1 MVYNGYHPELSLQ
14 NPSQLGPPDPQN
26 KRNGRNEKMKTWKQ
40 ALALVLALVMALS
53 LVALPSFAEGEE
65 ESAGDTGMPYINGQ
79 GGTVE
84 QNGLV
89 MSKTIK
95 KGENGQFL
103 LTLEAY
109 ATGSTTTTTTKK
121 PVDIVLVLDVSG
133 SMDPAVSNNDNDYIR
148 DYDYTPVYDLNA
160 RSTYYYQDANG
171 QYQQAYYCDGKYWG
185 WDTEPHHTPGW
196 YSENHQNN
204 LGNCQGE
211 TGTRLTP
218 KTSASDADTS
228 HTQFYTRTEKS
239 KTAKITAL
247 KTAVNAF
254 IDNVAKESPDS
265 SIAIVKFAGES
276 TDAIG
281 DDTHTEYHNN
291 TSAECNF
298 TQIVKKLTTVDAAG
312 ATELKE
318 AVNKLA
324 AKGPTSADRGMEH
337 AKNIIQSDPNKD
349 RQKVVVMFTDGAPTH
364 WNGGDFDTVANGAIA
379 ASKSIKE
386 AGATVYTIGCFGTT
400 PSSDTDTYMN
410 YVSSNYPNATSM
422 TSGGAKAD
430 PANYYKT
437 VSSAADLNNIFT
449 DISHT
454 IGGTDV
460 KLTSTS
466 VLRDVIS
473 DSFTLPEGYKDGDI
487 TAYSVDCMGKNGDTY
502 TWANTPDAGKYT
514 VTVDPSDN
522 KTINV
527 TGFSYADNWVDQFG
541 VKDSPSGGTSHG
553 KKLVV
558 EIPIVP
564 EQDATGS
571 VKTNGDASGIYA
583 DSTVKDPVEKFPSP
597 VVYIPY
603 FTVTHVA
610 STVDSA
616 TGANKGEVR
625 ASKNYPLWCY
635 KEFDLTSVVTA
646 NYLYGGTFESD
657 CATVHHDVQGNPMKL
672 NPTENATYYI
682 WEVPNTYLTPR
693 NYNVWRHLPENNG
706 QKTVVRLYPLTTAD
720 RIRYKQVGFVID
732 GQDYVSG
739 CDEFNVTI
747 NNTPTLYQTA
757 VAKQNGQHYQT
768 LYLDKGTIRASNTA
782 IDESGLVS
790 GQHIDDGCLA
800 GIKLDANGMSEFKTT
815 GVTFRPY
822 WITLDN
828 VKVYGTTART
838 CTYVAGSESPSVSDD
853 KTSLSC
859 VYMGDTVTTQ
869 AMSFAKSFTM
879 ADSQPAVD
887 ESLTVTVV
895 DGSNTTQ
902 VKVAPNGSV
911 RDQVAYQAP
920 AGKVFA
926 GWFADQAYT
935 TPADLDQVTQDTTI
949 YAKYVSDSYLDLAYS
964 RTGLFRLRGVTLIS
978 AVDNPA
984 NYQASGIMVNGQ
996 KLDVSY
1002 ASRYRIFK
1010 TPANLFGAARD
1021 AKLMLADKSLSGT
1034 GTLEVTPYWIT
1045 LDGTEVH
1052 GITHSLHYNTRT
1064 IWE

>member
-1 MVYNGYHPELSLQ
+1 
-14 NPSQLGPPDPQN
+14 
-26 KRNGRNEKMKTWKQ
+26 MKTWKR

-53 LVALPSFAEGEE
+53 LVALPSFAEGE
-65 ESAGDTGMPYINGQ
+65 SHTGTGDGMPRIAYEGGQ
-79 GGTVE
+79 TEGVSGIY
-84 QNGLV
+84 
-89 MSKTIK
+89 MSKTLK
-95 KGENGQFL
+95 DNGNGQFL

-109 ATGSTTTTTTKK
+109 VTGTVTTVTQDS
-121 PVDIVLVLDVSG
+121 PMDIVLVLDVSG
-133 SMDPAVSNNDNDYIR
+133 SMANPINKVYKDQLDTNKTYKIASGDDYVEVQYNTSKR
-148 DYDYTPVYDLNA
+148 NWG
-160 RSTYYYQDANG
+160 YYYG
-171 QYQQAYYCDGKYWG
+171 LFSRWK
-185 WDTEPHHTPGW
+185 
-196 YSENHQNN
+196 SV
-204 LGNCQGE
+204 
-211 TGTRLTP
+211 TP
-218 KTSASDADTS
+218 KTSENDTNSDNV
-228 HTQFYTRTEKS
+228 QFYETTSRLD
-239 KTAKITAL
+239 AL
-247 KTAVNAF
+247 KSAVNEF
-254 IDNVAKESPDS
+254 IASVQTMSPGS
-265 SIAIVKFAGES
+265 RIAIVKFAS
-276 TDAIG
+276 YT
-281 DDTHTEYHNN
+281 N
-291 TSAECNF
+291 TSYQKTE
-298 TQIVKKLTTVDAAG
+298 IVKNLTTLDDNGVSDLQSAVSALYANG
-312 ATELKE
+312 ATRADIGMQL
-318 AVNKLA
+318 ANNILDSA
-324 AKGPTSADRGMEH
+324 AKESGNTR
-337 AKNIIQSDPNKD
+337 
-349 RQKVVVMFTDGAPTH
+349 RQLAIMFTDGDPT
-364 WNGGDFDTVANGAIA
+364 GESGDFKPTTANSAISYAKNIKDRVVKVPGDNGAMVD
-379 ASKSIKE
+379 SK
-386 AGATVYTIGCFGTT
+386 GTVYTIGCFDTV
-400 PSSDTDTYMN
+400 PSTGSNPDKYMN
-410 YVSSNYPNATSM
+410 YVSSNYPSAASLNNPGVAGEKQGYYQTATSADSLKDIFRSISSE
-422 TSGGAKAD
+422 TGAINGDLKSQ
-430 PANYYKT
+430 T
-437 VSSAADLNNIFT
+437 VLQ
-449 DISHT
+449 
-454 IGGTDV
+454 
-460 KLTSTS
+460 
-466 VLRDVIS
+466 DVIS
-473 DSFTLPEGYKDGDI
+473 DSFNIDTSDGKAILVHSESCTAIDSTGAPTSWSRDDTVYSYTQEGKTVKVTNFDYKENWVG
-487 TAYSVDCMGKNGDTY
+487 AM
-502 TWANTPDAGKYT
+502 
-514 VTVDPSDN
+514 DN
-522 KTINV
+522 K
-527 TGFSYADNWVDQFG
+527 A
-541 VKDSPSGGTSHG
+541 HG
-553 KKLVV
+553 KKIVL
-558 EIPIVP
+558 EIPIVLT
-564 EQDATGS
+564 DTATGT
-571 VKTNGDASGIYA
+571 VNTNVNETGANSSAIYNDEGKQVA
-583 DSTVKDPVEKFPSP
+583 DFQSP
-597 VVYIPY
+597 TVYIPY

-616 TGANKGEVR
+616 TGANKGKVGE
-625 ASKNYPLWCY
+625 SKNYPLWCH
-635 KEFDLTSVVTA
+635 KEFNLTSVVPKDF
-646 NYLYGGTFESD
+646 LYGGTFESD

-996 KLDVSY
+996 KIDVSY

>member
-1 MVYNGYHPELSLQ
+1 
-14 NPSQLGPPDPQN
+14 
-26 KRNGRNEKMKTWKQ
+26 MKTWKR

-65 ESAGDTGMPYINGQ
+65 DSTGNDGMPYIEENGH
-79 GGTVE
+79 GGTVTKD
-84 QNGLV
+84 GLV

-95 KGENGQFL
+95 KTGDSQFL

-109 ATGSTTTTTTKK
+109 ATGSTTTTTSTA

-133 SMDPAVSNNDNDYIR
+133 SMDDYMETYSI
-148 DYDYTPVYDLNA
+148 
-160 RSTYYYQDANG
+160 STDGIYYYYAG
-171 QYQQAYYCDGKYWG
+171 YFSGYQRAYYCSSC
-185 WDTEPHHTPGW
+185 EGW
-196 YSENHQNN
+196 YTKNHSQYDH
-204 LGNCQGE
+204 GK
-211 TGTRLTP
+211 RLTP
-218 KTSASDADTS
+218 KTSANDSGI
-228 HTQFYTRTEKS
+228 QFYVTKMETLKS
-239 KTAKITAL
+239 
-247 KTAVNAF
+247 AVNGF
-254 IDNVAKESPDS
+254 IDSVAAKSADS
-265 SIAIVKFAGES
+265 QIAIVKFAG
-276 TDAIG
+276 DKRDIVG
-281 DDTHTEYHNN
+281 NDTYEKGGYTYNY
-291 TSAECNF
+291 S
-298 TQIVKKLTTVDAAG
+298 QIVQNLTTVDETGASSLKTAVNGLIAAG
-312 ATELKE
+312 TT
-318 AVNKLA
+318 LA
-324 AKGPTSADRGMEH
+324 NYGMEH
-337 AKNIIQSDPNKD
+337 AQTIINRAKD
-349 RQKVVVMFTDGAPTH
+349 NGRQKVVVMFTDGEP
-364 WNGGDFDTVANGAIA
+364 NGIKKVSGFEKEVANGAIA

-410 YVSSNYPNATSM
+410 YVSSNYPNAASM
-422 TSGGAKAD
+422 DNGGTKAN

-437 VSSAADLNNIFT
+437 VSSAADLNNIFQ

-454 IGGTDV
+454 VGGTTV

-473 DSFTLPEGYKDGDI
+473 DSFKLPSNYKDGDI

-564 EQDATGS
+564 EQDAIGS

-610 STVDSA
+610 STVNDQGHNEGKR
-616 TGANKGEVR
+616 TGETHHPV
-625 ASKNYPLWCY
+625 WCHRP
-635 KEFDLTSVVTA
+635 FNLTSVVT
-646 NYLYGGTFESD
+646 NGYLYGGSFNGVD
-657 CATVHHDVQGNPMKL
+657 CTKVQTYAAGE
-672 NPTENATYYI
+672 NPTDFTPVAGGIYYI
-682 WEVPNTYLTPR
+682 WEVPDIYLRPFAFWVSSHLVGDNGALTVTQMYLLSEVDRLLYRDAGLKVKIGGNGRWNVISSNCSELIGDTGVNNNKATVYQRLEYFQMPDLNKVVETWYLQKGNVKKQEGGLTLNENANPLDKDGQVVDDGYITGHRLTSDELELALQGNNVTYKPYWVTLDGVHVEGIRERTYSIQPSVKEPKNLTPAGQYVKPVY
-693 NYNVWRHLPENNG
+693 NYVG
-706 QKTVVRLYPLTTAD
+706 TVSTQTTLA
-720 RIRYKQVGFVID
+720 
-732 GQDYVSG
+732 
-739 CDEFNVTI
+739 
-747 NNTPTLYQTA
+747 L
-757 VAKQNGQHYQT
+757 
-768 LYLDKGTIRASNTA
+768 RASMLVN
-782 IDESGLVS
+782 ES
-790 GQHIDDGCLA
+790 
-800 GIKLDANGMSEFKTT
+800 E
-815 GVTFRPY
+815 
-822 WITLDN
+822 
-828 VKVYGTTART
+828 
-838 CTYVAGSESPSVSDD
+838 
-853 KTSLSC
+853 
-859 VYMGDTVTTQ
+859 
-869 AMSFAKSFTM
+869 
-879 ADSQPAVD
+879 PAV
-887 ESLTVTVV
+887 ENVNVTVV
-895 DGSNTTQ
+895 DAGRTYQ
-902 VKVAPNGSV
+902 LAVAPGDSV

-1010 TPANLFGAARD
+1010 TPASLFGAARD
-1021 AKLMLADKSLSGT
+1021 AKLMLADLPLSGT
-1034 GTLEVTPYWIT
+1034 GDLEVTPYWVT
-1045 LDGTEVH
+1045 LDGTEVLGSAH
-1052 GITHSLHYNTRT
+1052 TLHYNTRT

>member
-14 NPSQLGPPDPQN
+14 NPSQLGPPGPQN
-26 KRNGRNEKMKTWKQ
+26 KRNGRNEKIKTWKQ

-185 WDTEPHHTPGW
+185 WNTEPHHTPGW

-410 YVSSNYPNATSM
+410 YVSSNYPEATSM
-422 TSGGAKAD
+422 TNGGNKAN

-449 DISHT
+449 EISQT
-454 IGGTDV
+454 VGGTTV
-460 KLTSTS
+460 TLGSTS

-473 DSFTLPEGYKDGDI
+473 DYFKLPEGADKNSI
-487 TAYSVDCMGKNGDTY
+487 TAYSVDCTAVKDDGTY
-502 TWANTPDAGKYT
+502 TWSANRDDTKYS
-514 VTVDPSDN
+514 VTVEG

-527 TGFSYADNWVDQFG
+527 TGFDYAANWVG
-541 VKDSPSGGTSHG
+541 KDTTTGEMHTPA

-616 TGANKGEVR
+616 TGANKGEVG
-625 ASKNYPLWCY
+625 ASEKYPLWCY

-706 QKTVVRLYPLTTAD
+706 QKTVVRLYPLTAAD
-720 RIRYKQVGFVID
+720 RTQYKQVGFVID

-739 CDEFNVTI
+739 CDEFNTTI
-747 NNTPTLYQTA
+747 NDTPTLYQTA

-768 LYLDKGTIRASNTA
+768 LYLDKGAIKASNTA
-782 IDESGLVS
+782 IGDDGLVK

-800 GIKLDANGMSEFKTT
+800 GIKLDANGMIEFKAT

>member
-1 MVYNGYHPELSLQ
+1 
-14 NPSQLGPPDPQN
+14 
-26 KRNGRNEKMKTWKQ
+26 MKTWKR

-65 ESAGDTGMPYINGQ
+65 DSAGNDGMPYIEENGH
-79 GGTVE
+79 GGTVTKD
-84 QNGLV
+84 GLV

-95 KGENGQFL
+95 KTGDSQFL

-109 ATGSTTTTTTKK
+109 ATGSTTTTTSTA

-133 SMDPAVSNNDNDYIR
+133 SMDDYMETYSI
-148 DYDYTPVYDLNA
+148 
-160 RSTYYYQDANG
+160 STDGIYYYYAG
-171 QYQQAYYCDGKYWG
+171 YFSGYQRAYYCSSC
-185 WDTEPHHTPGW
+185 EGW
-196 YSENHQNN
+196 YTKNHSQYDH
-204 LGNCQGE
+204 
-211 TGTRLTP
+211 GTRLTP
-218 KTSASDADTS
+218 KTSANDSGI
-228 HTQFYTRTEKS
+228 QFYVTKMETLKS
-239 KTAKITAL
+239 
-247 KTAVNAF
+247 AVNGF
-254 IDNVAKESPDS
+254 IDSVAAKSADS
-265 SIAIVKFAGES
+265 QIAIVKFAG
-276 TDAIG
+276 DKRDIVG
-281 DDTHTEYHNN
+281 NDTYEKGGYTYNY
-291 TSAECNF
+291 S
-298 TQIVKKLTTVDAAG
+298 QIVQNLTTVDETGASSLKTAVNGLIAAG
-312 ATELKE
+312 TT
-318 AVNKLA
+318 LA
-324 AKGPTSADRGMEH
+324 NYGMEH
-337 AKNIIQSDPNKD
+337 AQTIINGAKD
-349 RQKVVVMFTDGAPTH
+349 NGRQKVVVMFTDGEP
-364 WNGGDFDTVANGAIA
+364 NGIKKVSGFEKEVANGAIA

-410 YVSSNYPNATSM
+410 YVSSNYPNAASM
-422 TSGGAKAD
+422 DNGGTKAN

-437 VSSAADLNNIFT
+437 VSSAADLNNIFQ

-454 IGGTDV
+454 IGGTTV
-460 KLTSTS
+460 TLGSTS

-473 DSFTLPEGYKDGDI
+473 DYFKLPEGADKNSI
-487 TAYSVDCMGKNGDTY
+487 TAYSVDCTAVKDDGTY
-502 TWANTPDAGKYT
+502 TWSANRDDTKYS
-514 VTVDPSDN
+514 VTVEG

-527 TGFSYADNWVDQFG
+527 TDFDYAANWVG
-541 VKDSPSGGTSHG
+541 KDTTTGKMHTPA

-564 EQDATGS
+564 EQDATDS

-603 FTVTHVA
+603 FTVVHVA

-635 KEFDLTSVVTA
+635 KEFNLTSVVTA
-646 NYLYGGTFESD
+646 NYLYGGTFNEET
-657 CATVHHDVQGNPMKL
+657 CTTVHNKVKGQNPMAIA
-672 NPTENATYYI
+672 PVENATYYI

-706 QKTVVRLYPLTTAD
+706 QKTVVRLYPLTAAD
-720 RIRYKQVGFVID
+720 RTLYKQVGFVID
-732 GQDYVSG
+732 DKDYVSG

-757 VAKQNGQHYQT
+757 VAEQNGQHYQT

-800 GIKLDANGMSEFKTT
+800 GIKLDANGMIKFKTT

-838 CTYVAGSESPSVSDD
+838 CTYVAGSESTSVSDD

-996 KLDVSY
+996 KIDVSY

>member
-1 MVYNGYHPELSLQ
+1 M
-14 NPSQLGPPDPQN
+14 
-26 KRNGRNEKMKTWKQ
+26 
-40 ALALVLALVMALS
+40 LALVMALS

-65 ESAGDTGMPYINGQ
+65 STGLPNGVSVVNPGGPTEGVTGM
-79 GGTVE
+79 E
-84 QNGLV
+84 
-89 MSKTIK
+89 MSKTLQLNADGK
-95 KGENGQFL
+95 TGT

-109 ATGSTTTTTTKK
+109 ATGQSQVVYSAK

-133 SMDPAVSNNDNDYIR
+133 SMDDKVNGTKKIVALQNAVNSFI
-148 DYDYTPVYDLNA
+148 
-160 RSTYYYQDANG
+160 
-171 QYQQAYYCDGKYWG
+171 
-185 WDTEPHHTPGW
+185 DTVADKCKD
-196 YSENHQNN
+196 SE
-204 LGNCQGE
+204 
-211 TGTRLTP
+211 
-218 KTSASDADTS
+218 
-228 HTQFYTRTEKS
+228 EKS
-239 KTAKITAL
+239 
-247 KTAVNAF
+247 N
-254 IDNVAKESPDS
+254 
-265 SIAIVKFAGES
+265 IAIVKFSGNK
-276 TDAIG
+276 TDKVG
-281 DDTHTEYHNN
+281 NDTYREDGNIYNYSQTVKEL
-291 TSAECNF
+291 TSVEQKDALKQAVNG
-298 TQIVKKLTTVDAAG
+298 LTARG
-312 ATELKE
+312 ATC
-318 AVNKLA
+318 
-324 AKGPTSADRGMEH
+324 ADYGMEL
-337 AKNIIQSDPNKD
+337 ARDILLKDTSDNP
-349 RQKVVVMFTDGAPTH
+349 KVVIMFTDGTPTAF
-364 WNGGDFDTVANGAIA
+364 NGFEKPVADAAIS
-379 ASKSIKE
+379 ASHQIK
-386 AGATVYTIGCFGTT
+386 ANGATVYTVGIFGDLNGSQKVYDTRDHGLF
-400 PSSDTDTYMN
+400 SSYQEIKPASNVVYGYMN
-410 YVSSNYPNATSM
+410 AVSSNDTTS
-422 TSGGAKAD
+422 TSLNLNNLD
-430 PANYYKT
+430 KT
-437 VSSAADLNNIFT
+437 VHDKFMTASSAAELEKIFTQIGNETGGSDASLTDTATMVDVISEYFQLPDNYQSSLKAYTVPFTGTDASGNRQWGANQTDYTTSINVEGSKVSIAGFNYSDNWVGFHTANGTQTARGSKMVLEIPIQVKDDTVGEVPTNDLNNSGI
-449 DISHT
+449 
-454 IGGTDV
+454 
-460 KLTSTS
+460 L
-466 VLRDVIS
+466 
-473 DSFTLPEGYKDGDI
+473 DG
-487 TAYSVDCMGKNGDTY
+487 NGDMF
-502 TWANTPDAGKYT
+502 A
-514 VTVDPSDN
+514 
-522 KTINV
+522 
-527 TGFSYADNWVDQFG
+527 
-541 VKDSPSGGTSHG
+541 
-553 KKLVV
+553 
-558 EIPIVP
+558 
-564 EQDATGS
+564 
-571 VKTNGDASGIYA
+571 
-583 DSTVKDPVEKFPSP
+583 KFVSP
-597 VVYIPY
+597 VVKYAY
-603 FTVTHVA
+603 FTVVPVTSSVNEN
-610 STVDSA
+610 
-616 TGANKGEVR
+616 G
-625 ASKNYPLWCY
+625 KNYGSPGQEKKVRLLDNPTY
-635 KEFDLTSVVTA
+635 NLVNEVPKDF
-646 NYLYGGTFESD
+646 LYGGTFNEET
-657 CATVHHDVQGNPMKL
+657 CTTVHKDVQEQGNPMEL

-706 QKTVVRLYPLTTAD
+706 QKTVVRLYPLTAAD
-720 RIRYKQVGFVID
+720 RTLYKQVGFVID
-732 GQDYVSG
+732 DKDYVSG

-757 VAKQNGQHYQT
+757 VAEQNGQHYQT

-800 GIKLDANGMSEFKTT
+800 GIKLDANGMIKFKTT

-838 CTYVAGSESPSVSDD
+838 CTYVAGSESTSVSDD

-935 TPADLDQVTQDTTI
+935 TPADLDQVTEDTTI

-996 KLDVSY
+996 KIDVSY

>member
-1 MVYNGYHPELSLQ
+1 
-14 NPSQLGPPDPQN
+14 
-26 KRNGRNEKMKTWKQ
+26 MKTWKR

-53 LVALPSFAEGEE
+53 LVALPSFAEGEDE
-65 ESAGDTGMPYINGQ
+65 ETGSAVTDGRTS
-79 GGTVE
+79 V
-84 QNGLV
+84 NGLELRKV
-89 MSKTIK
+89 YDPKTSM
-95 KGENGQFL
+95 

-109 ATGSTTTTTTKK
+109 AAGSTTTTTSTA

-133 SMDPAVSNNDNDYIR
+133 SMDENMEYRETYSISPGG
-148 DYDYTPVYDLNA
+148 
-160 RSTYYYQDANG
+160 TYYYYDEGGFFSPAG
-171 QYQQAYYCDGKYWG
+171 YKQAYYCSRC
-185 WDTEPHHTPGW
+185 EEW
-196 YSENHQNN
+196 YTAQHNYSHYN
-204 LGNCQGE
+204 GE
-211 TGTRLTP
+211 RLTP
-218 KTSASDADTS
+218 KTSAESS
-228 HTQFYTRTEKS
+228 GTQFYSAVT
-239 KTAKITAL
+239 KITAL

-265 SIAIVKFAGES
+265 NIAIVKFAGES

-291 TSAECNF
+291 GSAECNF

-337 AKNIIQSDPNKD
+337 AKNIIQNDPNKD

-410 YVSSNYPNATSM
+410 YVSSNYPNAASM

-437 VSSAADLNNIFT
+437 VSSAADLNNIFQ

-454 IGGTDV
+454 IGGATLTLGTETVLKDV
-460 KLTSTS
+460 
-466 VLRDVIS
+466 VS
-473 DSFTLPEGYKDGDI
+473 DYFNLPENASSQI
-487 TAYSVDCMGKNGDTY
+487 TAKSYSCTKLDASGNPIWSG
-502 TWANTPDAGKYT
+502 TPDNASYKVEVNG
-514 VTVDPSDN
+514 
-522 KTINV
+522 KTISV
-527 TGFSYADNWVDQFG
+527 TGFDYSANWVG
-541 VKDSPSGGTSHG
+541 KDTTTGDVHPG

-558 EIPIVP
+558 TIPIV
-564 EQDATGS
+564 DNGTGMGE
-571 VKTNGDASGIYA
+571 VPTNGT
-583 DSTVKDPVEKFPSP
+583 DSAVYDKDGKQVCPFAQPTA
-597 VVYIPY
+597 YFPY
-603 FTVTHVA
+603 FTVTHIRSNVNDNGVNYGTDGG
-610 STVDSA
+610 STKHRVPK
-616 TGANKGEVR
+616 NGE
-625 ASKNYPLWCY
+625 K
-635 KEFDLTSVVTA
+635 FDLTSVVTE
-646 NYLYGGTFESD
+646 NYLYGGTFNEET
-657 CATVHHDVQGNPMKL
+657 CTTVHKDVQEQGNPMEL

-682 WEVPNTYLTPR
+682 WEVPDTYLRPA
-693 NYNVWRHLPENNG
+693 NYYVWRHLPENG
-706 QKTVVRLYPLTTAD
+706 GKETVVRLYPLTSVD
-720 RIRYKQVGFVID
+720 RMLYKEVGFQIN
-732 GQDYVSG
+732 GTDYVSG
-739 CDEFNVTI
+739 TNNQEFDDSVGSAGTAQ
-747 NNTPTLYQTA
+747 LYQMVKA
-757 VAKQNGQHYQT
+757 VQNGQPYMT
-768 LYLDKGTIRASNTA
+768 MYVNKGKINATAVGTDVSEDKTVSGTP
-782 IDESGLVS
+782 IDEGFIGGLRLP
-790 GQHIDDGCLA
+790 QNLFDQFAAD
-800 GIKLDANGMSEFKTT
+800 TP
-815 GVTFRPY
+815 VTYRPY
-822 WITLDN
+822 WITQDG
-828 VKVYGTTART
+828 VKVLGVRDRT
-838 CTYVAGSESPSVSDD
+838 STFVAGSARPNDSSKMYPAEYSYVSAA
-853 KTSLSC
+853 S
-859 VYMGDTVTTQ
+859 TQ
-869 AMSFAKSFTM
+869 AMSFAEYFTM
-879 ADSQPAVD
+879 DDSQPAVD

-1052 GITHSLHYNTRT
+1052 GVTHTLHYNTRT

>member
-1 MVYNGYHPELSLQ
+1 
-14 NPSQLGPPDPQN
+14 
-26 KRNGRNEKMKTWKQ
+26 MKTWKQ

-349 RQKVVVMFTDGAPTH
+349 RQKVLVMFTDGAPTH

>member
-1 MVYNGYHPELSLQ
+1 
-14 NPSQLGPPDPQN
+14 
-26 KRNGRNEKMKTWKQ
+26 MKTWKQ

-53 LVALPSFAEGEE
+53 LVALPSFAADEDAADGTLPNGVSVVNPGGPTEGV
-65 ESAGDTGMPYINGQ
+65 TGM
-79 GGTVE
+79 E
-84 QNGLV
+84 
-89 MSKTIK
+89 MSKTLQLNADGK
-95 KGENGQFL
+95 TGT

-109 ATGSTTTTTTKK
+109 ATGNSQVLQKEV
-121 PVDIVLVLDVSG
+121 PLDIVLVLDQSG
-133 SMDPAVSNNDNDYIR
+133 SMAYNF
-148 DYDYTPVYDLNA
+148 
-160 RSTYYYQDANG
+160 NG
-171 QYQQAYYCDGKYWG
+171 KQ
-185 WDTEPHHTPGW
+185 
-196 YSENHQNN
+196 
-204 LGNCQGE
+204 
-211 TGTRLTP
+211 
-218 KTSASDADTS
+218 
-228 HTQFYTRTEKS
+228 
-239 KTAKITAL
+239 
-247 KTAVNAF
+247 
-254 IDNVAKESPDS
+254 
-265 SIAIVKFAGES
+265 
-276 TDAIG
+276 
-281 DDTHTEYHNN
+281 
-291 TSAECNF
+291 
-298 TQIVKKLTTVDAAG
+298 TVF
-312 ATELKE
+312 
-318 AVNKLA
+318 
-324 AKGPTSADRGMEH
+324 
-337 AKNIIQSDPNKD
+337 QNKD
-349 RQKVVVMFTDGAPTH
+349 RRQYAMKNAVKTFINSVADRYDAESSDHRMAIVTFGDDASTLVGWTQVNGTGKDTLTTAIDRLPKVPSGGTQTGKGMQRAQTLLGNSNYTGSNQAQRTQVVIMFTDGVP
-364 WNGGDFDTVANGAIA
+364 GDSGFDISVANDAIKVA
-379 ASKSIKE
+379 KTMKDN
-386 AGATVYTIGCFGTT
+386 GVVVYTIGIFTGAE
-400 PSSDTDTYMN
+400 PSQLYGGSGNGAVGEYWDWSDTDSAAANRFMN
-410 YVSSNYPNATSM
+410 YVSSNF
-422 TSGGAKAD
+422 KA
-430 PANYYKT
+430 
-437 VSSAADLNNIFT
+437 AADLGLDYYYYYYYFRITKNYTRDSSNYYLTASDAAGLNNVFSS
-449 DISHT
+449 ISST
-454 IGGTDV
+454 IGGSDAT
-460 KLTSTS
+460 LTGTATM
-466 VLRDVIS
+466 VDVIS
-473 DSFTLPEGYKDGDI
+473 EYFQLPKNYLDSLK
-487 TAYSVDCMGKNGDTY
+487 A
-502 TWANTPDAGKYT
+502 YT
-514 VTVDPSDN
+514 VPFTGTDASGNRQWGANQTRYTPSVEGD
-522 KTINV
+522 KVSV
-527 TGFSYADNWVDQFG
+527 TGFNYSDNWVGFHTD
-541 VKDSPSGGTSHG
+541 KDG
-553 KKLVV
+553 KQTARGSKMVL
-558 EIPIVP
+558 EIPIQVKDDTVGEVP
-564 EQDATGS
+564 TNDLNNSGILDG
-571 VKTNGDASGIYA
+571 NGDMFA
-583 DSTVKDPVEKFPSP
+583 KFVSP
-597 VVYIPY
+597 VVKYAY
-603 FTVTHVA
+603 FTVVPVT
-610 STVDSA
+610 SSVDENGKNQ
-616 TGANKGEVR
+616 GAPGTEKKVRLLDNPTYNLVTEVP
-625 ASKNYPLWCY
+625 KD
-635 KEFDLTSVVTA
+635 F
-646 NYLYGGTFESD
+646 LYGGTFNEET
-657 CATVHHDVQGNPMKL
+657 CTTVHKDVQEQGNPMEL

-706 QKTVVRLYPLTTAD
+706 QKTVVRLYPLTAAD
-720 RIRYKQVGFVID
+720 RTLYKQVGFVID
-732 GQDYVSG
+732 DKDYVSG

-757 VAKQNGQHYQT
+757 VAEQNGQHYQT

-800 GIKLDANGMSEFKTT
+800 GIKLDANGMIKFKTT

-838 CTYVAGSESPSVSDD
+838 CTYVAGSESTSVSDD

-935 TPADLDQVTQDTTI
+935 TPADLDQVTEDTTI

-964 RTGLFRLRGVTLIS
+964 STGLFRLRGVTLIS

-996 KLDVSY
+996 KIDVSY